1 MPLRHSICEGHNDEG
16 EPIPRL
22 YKNHRAIHYI
32 VSCSR
37 TLPFSRYLLHLRNLY
52 THTRAKP
59 VALLYTNH
67 YCHVISTMFFKF
79 TFVAAAAA
87 LLAAVHASPLKISPV
102 EDDVYSPPITS
113 PSVFSVWTVGSN
125 QTVTWNTASIPSE
138 NQNSTGL
145 LLLGYQEDNNEHLDI
160 SEFCNMSFRV

>member
-1 MPLRHSICEGHNDEG
+1 
-16 EPIPRL
+16 
-22 YKNHRAIHYI
+22 
-32 VSCSR
+32 
-37 TLPFSRYLLHLRNLY
+37 
-52 THTRAKP
+52 
-59 VALLYTNH
+59 
-67 YCHVISTMFFKF
+67 MFFKF

-160 SEFCNMSFRV
+160 RSPLATGFPIASGSVNVVVPNVTTRSDYIVVLFGDSGNASPQFTINA